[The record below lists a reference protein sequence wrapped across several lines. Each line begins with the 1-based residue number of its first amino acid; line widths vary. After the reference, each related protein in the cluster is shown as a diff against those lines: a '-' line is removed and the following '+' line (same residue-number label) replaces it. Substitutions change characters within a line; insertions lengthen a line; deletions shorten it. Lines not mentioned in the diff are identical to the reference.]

1 MVAVPRRRQTKTIAA
16 VTRTA
21 PATSHQPAGDQG
33 RVTGGRPRRVLA
45 SLTGIISTSV
55 RSGTVRQGF

>member
-1 MVAVPRRRQTKTIAA
+1 MAA
-16 VTRTA
+16 VTCGIA

-33 RVTGGRPRRVLA
+33 RGHCPA
-45 SLTGIISTSV
+45 SAPGIWALLIGIISTSV